1 MSNTMPFSGFHFS
14 VAFELLPQ
22 FSIDTKF
29 QSVSGLTSTIETESI
44 NEGDQNRFKISLPKG
59 NNFDDLVLKR
69 GVTSD
74 FSGLRM
80 WINNALQ
87 NFVFVPANLLIMLL
101 NEQHDPIKVWY
112 VTKAIPKSLS
122 VSDFDAENN
131 NLVIETLTLDYQ
143 FFNEIPI
150 P

>member
-1 MSNTMPFSGFHFS
+1 MPESMPFVGFHFS

-29 QSVSGLTSTIETESI
+29 QSVSGLTSTMAMETI
-44 NEGDQNRFKISLPKG
+44 NEGGQNKFNLSLPLG
-59 NNFDDLVLKR
+59 NDFDDLVLKR

-74 FSGLRM
+74 FSGLRL
-80 WINNALQ
+80 WVNNAIQ
-87 NFVFVPANLLIMLL
+87 SFVFVPANLLVLLL
-101 NEQHDPIKVWY
+101 NEKHEPVKAWY
-112 VTKAIPKSLS
+112 VTKAIPKAFSI
-122 VSDFDAENN
+122 SDFNAEENSM
-131 NLVIETLTLDYQ
+131 VIETLTLDYQ